1 MTWPL
6 PKDGRKNPRKL
17 KKLAYNNGLIKKKVF
32 LKSENSKE
40 REKKKKKDRM
50 VTEW

>member
-17 KKLAYNNGLIKKKVF
+17 KKLAYNNGLMKKKIF
-32 LKSENSKE
+32 FKSENIG
-40 REKKKKKDRM
+40 EKKKKKGQNGKSY
-50 VTEW
+50 